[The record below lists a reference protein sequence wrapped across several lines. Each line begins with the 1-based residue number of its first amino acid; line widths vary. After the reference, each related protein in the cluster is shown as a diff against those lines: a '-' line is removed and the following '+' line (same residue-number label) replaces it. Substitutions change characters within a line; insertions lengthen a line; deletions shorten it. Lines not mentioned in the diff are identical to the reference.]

1 MRFED
6 IKVGDT
12 ASTTK
17 QFSSDDVLAFA
28 GLSTDFNPVH
38 VNEDYAKQ
46 SIFGQRIV
54 HGFLV
59 GSLISATIASK
70 LPGEG
75 SIYLHQDMD
84 FSKPVYLN
92 DTITASVVVV
102 GLRLEKH
109 IVTLETICRNQ
120 RDEVVIKGSAVIK
133 LLN

>member
-1 MRFED
+1 MMFED

-12 ASTTK
+12 ASITK

-28 GLSTDFNPVH
+28 GLSNDFNPVH
-38 VNEDYAKQ
+38 VNDDYAKH

-92 DTITASVVVV
+92 DTITASVVVSN
-102 GLRLEKH
+102 LRPEKH
-109 IVTLETICRNQ
+109 IVSLETICRNQ
-120 RDEVVIKGSAVIK
+120 RDEIVIKGSAVIK

>member
-28 GLSTDFNPVH
+28 GISTDFNPVH
-38 VNEDYAKQ
+38 INDVYAKH

-75 SIYLHQDMD
+75 SVYLHQDMD
-84 FSKPVYLN
+84 FLKPVYLN
-92 DTITASVVVV
+92 DTITASVVVA

-109 IVTLETICRNQ
+109 IVTLDTICRNQ
-120 RDEVVIKGSAVIK
+120 RDEIVIKGSAVIK
-133 LLN
+133 LLD

>member
-38 VNEDYAKQ
+38 VSEDYAKH

-92 DTITASVVVV
+92 DKITASVVVA
-102 GLRLEKH
+102 GLRPEKH
-109 IVTLETICRNQ
+109 IVMLETICRNQ
-120 RDEVVIKGSAVIK
+120 CDEVVIKGSAVIK

>member
-12 ASTTK
+12 ASISK
-17 QFSSDDVLAFA
+17 QFSSEDVLTFA
-28 GLSTDFNPVH
+28 SLSTDFNPVH
-38 VNEDYAKQ
+38 INEDYAEH

-92 DTITASVVVV
+92 DIITASVVVSN
-102 GLRLEKH
+102 LRPEKH
-109 IVTLETICRNQ
+109 IVSLETICRNQ
-120 RDEVVIKGSAVIK
+120 RDEIVIKGSAVIK

>member
-1 MRFED
+1 MKFED
-6 IKVGDT
+6 ISVGDS
-12 ASTTK
+12 ASTVKKFT
-17 QFSSDDVLAFA
+17 SEDVLAFA

-38 VNEDYAKQ
+38 VDEEYAKQ
-46 SIFGQRIV
+46 SIFGKRIV

-84 FSKPVYLN
+84 FEKPVYLD
-92 DTITASVVVV
+92 DTITASVEVT
-102 GLRLEKH
+102 GLRSEKN
-109 IVTLETICRNQ
+109 IIKLDTYCRNQ
-120 RDEVVIKGSAVIK
+120 HDEIVIKGTAVIK

>member
-1 MRFED
+1 MKFED

-38 VNEDYAKQ
+38 VSEDYAKH

-84 FSKPVYLN
+84 FLKPVYLD
-92 DTITASVVVV
+92 DTITASVVVSN
-102 GLRLEKH
+102 LRPEKH
-109 IVTLETICRNQ
+109 IVTVETICRNQ
-120 RDEVVIKGSAVIK
+120 RDEIVIKGSAVIK

>member
-1 MRFED
+1 MGFDD

-12 ASTTK
+12 ASITK

-38 VNEDYAKQ
+38 VNDDYAKH

-92 DTITASVVVV
+92 DTITASVVVSN
-102 GLRLEKH
+102 LRPEKH
-109 IVTLETICRNQ
+109 IVFLETICRNQ
-120 RDEVVIKGSAVIK
+120 RDEIVIKGSAVIK
-133 LLN
+133 IMN